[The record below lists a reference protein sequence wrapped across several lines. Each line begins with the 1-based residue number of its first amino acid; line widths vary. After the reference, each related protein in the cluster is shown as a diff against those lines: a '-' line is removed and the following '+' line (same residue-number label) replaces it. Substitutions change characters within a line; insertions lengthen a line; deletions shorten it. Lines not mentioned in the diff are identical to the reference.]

1 MTTLVPNIA
10 ELTKVVPQKHEDA
23 HAIVSA
29 FYANNIDEARE
40 NLRNVLNEWES
51 ALSAEKIGD
60 SE

>member
-1 MTTLVPNIA
+1 M
-10 ELTKVVPQKHEDA
+10 PQKHEDA